1 MNFSSALEKIESS
14 QVFKQFKKQ
23 HPDAYFCAGFFVID
37 YEGTSQQQLDYC
49 LKDGRVFTFIIN
61 KEISYKEAETIE
73 GKQQKLS
80 KLNKEIKVDL
90 PAVENIVKEKVKK
103 KINKIIAVLQEYQDK
118 QIWNLNI
125 MTEGFGITQM
135 HIDSDSGEVLKLEKR
150 NMFDFIKRVK

>member
-135 HIDSDSGEVLKLEKR
+135 HIDSDSGEVLKLEKTKKLSE
-150 NMFDFIKRVK
+150 FLT